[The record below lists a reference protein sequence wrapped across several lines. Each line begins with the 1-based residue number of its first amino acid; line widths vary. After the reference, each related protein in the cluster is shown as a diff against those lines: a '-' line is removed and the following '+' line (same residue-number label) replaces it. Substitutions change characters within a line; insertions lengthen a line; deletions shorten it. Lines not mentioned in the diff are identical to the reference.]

1 MIFLYL
7 MPSKNYIY
15 LFTCCGF
22 LCLLFNTACKSKAPA
37 TPETSTTAATTPKI
51 DDQLW
56 LTMMDS
62 TGVNYFKAVASFE
75 AYWADKEKPTEE
87 DGEGQD
93 LYKEEKDKDKSAPA
107 KPIDYVYEYKRFLN
121 WQQRNK
127 NLVKP
132 DGTIMTPEEQLEQ
145 WKKTKADTLTR

>member
-1 MIFLYL
+1 M
-7 MPSKNYIY
+7 
-15 LFTCCGF
+15 
-22 LCLLFNTACKSKAPA
+22 ACKSKSPA
-37 TPETSTTAATTPKI
+37 TTENTKVQTTPKI
-51 DDQLW
+51 DDKLW

-62 TGVNYFKAVASFE
+62 TGVNYYKAVASFE

-93 LYKEEKDKDKSAPA
+93 LFKEAKDKDKDATT

-132 DGTIMTPEEQLEQ
+132 DGTLMTPEEQIEQ

>member
-1 MIFLYL
+1 MLSNNLIRL
-7 MPSKNYIY
+7 IVIA
-15 LFTCCGF
+15 GF
-22 LCLLFNTACKSKAPA
+22 FGLLLNAACKCKAPA
-37 TPETSTTAATTPKI
+37 TPEIPQVATTPKI
-51 DDQLW
+51 DDKLW
-56 LTMMDS
+56 ITMMDS

-93 LYKEEKDKDKSAPA
+93 LFKEEKDKDASA

>member
-1 MIFLYL
+1 
-7 MPSKNYIY
+7 MPSKIYIK
-15 LFTCCGF
+15 LIAFGGF
-22 LCLLFNTACKSKAPA
+22 ACLLFNMACKSKAPA
-37 TPETSTTAATTPKI
+37 TPEIAKVQITPKI
-51 DDQLW
+51 DDKLW

-62 TGVNYFKAVASFE
+62 TGVNYYKAVASFE

-93 LYKEEKDKDKSAPA
+93 LFKEEKDKDKDAPA

-145 WKKTKADTLTR
+145 WKKTKNDTLTR

>member
-1 MIFLYL
+1 
-7 MPSKNYIY
+7 MPSNILIKLIA
-15 LFTCCGF
+15 FGACAFC
-22 LCLLFNTACKSKAPA
+22 LFNTACKSKVH
-37 TPETSTTAATTPKI
+37 TTTEIAKVQTTPKI

-62 TGVNYFKAVASFE
+62 TGVNYYKAVASFE
-75 AYWADKEKPTEE
+75 AFWADKEKPTEE

-93 LYKEEKDKDKSAPA
+93 LFKEAKDKDKDAPA
-107 KPIDYVYEYKRFLN
+107 KSIDYVYEYKRFLN

>member
-1 MIFLYL
+1 ML
-7 MPSKNYIY
+7 SKNLIR
-15 LFTCCGF
+15 LIVITGF
-22 LCLLFNTACKSKAPA
+22 FGLLLNAACKSKAPA
-37 TPETSTTAATTPKI
+37 TPEIAKVESIPKI
-51 DDQLW
+51 DDKLW
-56 LTMMDS
+56 LAMMDS

-93 LYKEEKDKDKSAPA
+93 LFKEEKDKDKDAPA

-132 DGTIMTPEEQLEQ
+132 DGTLMTPEEQLEQ
-145 WKKTKADTLTR
+145 WKKTKTDTLAR

>member
-1 MIFLYL
+1 M
-7 MPSKNYIY
+7 
-15 LFTCCGF
+15 
-22 LCLLFNTACKSKAPA
+22 ACKSKASA
-37 TPETSTTAATTPKI
+37 TPESAQVETNKI
-51 DDQLW
+51 DDKLW

-62 TGVNYFKAVASFE
+62 AGVNYYKAVASFE
-75 AYWADKEKPTEE
+75 AYWTDKEKPTEE

-93 LYKEEKDKDKSAPA
+93 LFKEEKDKDKNAAP

-132 DGTIMTPEEQLEQ
+132 DGTIMTPEEQIEQ

>member
-1 MIFLYL
+1 MVPLKIDKIVGFGLFFLL
-7 MPSKNYIY
+7 IMNM
-15 LFTCCGF
+15 
-22 LCLLFNTACKSKAPA
+22 ACKSKAPA
-37 TPETSTTAATTPKI
+37 TPEITQVATTPEINDK
-51 DDQLW
+51 LW

-62 TGVNYFKAVASFE
+62 TGVNYYKAVASFE

-93 LYKEEKDKDKSAPA
+93 LFKEEKEKDKDAPT

-132 DGTIMTPEEQLEQ
+132 DGTLMTPEEQLEQ